1 MRSLDSKTKL
11 TKRLEDAKNELNS
24 AVNNLSIVEEK
35 RLDGIA
41 RIEASQKRVKE
52 LEAAIEAETK
62 RTDDEIRERIASFR
76 EFEKSFMAKHKVLNE
91 MVSGI

>member
-1 MRSLDSKTKL
+1 MRCLESKAKL
-11 TKRLEDAKNELNS
+11 AKRLEEAKNELNS
-24 AVNNLSIVEEK
+24 AVNELGIVEEK

-52 LEAAIEAETK
+52 LEVAIEAETK

-76 EFEKSFMAKHKVLNE
+76 EFENSFKAKHKVLNE
-91 MVSGI
+91 MAIGI